1 MPENNPL
8 IRALAKAKLSATI
21 DCGTGEFDSE
31 FIGSPASLTVL
42 LGACIA
48 HIAKSIGEGD
58 PANALACAV
67 KMSSEATK
75 FALEALEE
83 FEEAD
88 QEGDDDNA

>member
-1 MPENNPL
+1 MPENNQL
-8 IRALAKAKLSATI
+8 ARILAKAKLSATI
-21 DCGTGEFDSE
+21 DCSTGEFDSE
-31 FIGSPASLTVL
+31 FVGSPASLTVL

-58 PANALACAV
+58 PASALAYAV

-75 FALEALEE
+75 FALKALDE

-88 QEGDDDNA
+88 QEEGNDNA

>member
-8 IRALAKAKLSATI
+8 IGALAKAKLSATI

-31 FIGSPASLTVL
+31 FSGSFASLTVL

-48 HIAKSIGEGD
+48 HIAKNIGEGD
-58 PANALACAV
+58 PASALQCAV
-67 KMSSEATK
+67 KMSGEATR
-75 FALEALEE
+75 FALEALDE

-88 QEGDDDNA
+88 QEEGNDNA